1 MKEKKNFGYLGQGY
15 VAPRA
20 ENVAIEGEGSLLLTA
35 SGITGSTS
43 TEEFITIG
51 GSWFDGDGSGN

>member
-1 MKEKKNFGYLGQGY
+1 MEKLEMNVNKQQY

-20 ENVAIEGEGSLLLTA
+20 ENVAIENEGSLLLSA

-51 GSWFDGDGSGN
+51 GSWSDGSGN